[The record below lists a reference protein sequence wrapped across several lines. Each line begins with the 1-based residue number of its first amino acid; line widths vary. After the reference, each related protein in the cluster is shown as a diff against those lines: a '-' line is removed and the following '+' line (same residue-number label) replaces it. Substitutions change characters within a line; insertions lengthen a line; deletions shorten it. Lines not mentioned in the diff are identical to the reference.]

1 MNEERDLLPWVFGG
15 LSAAA
20 IAVAF
25 AAVSTH
31 RDAPNSPARVVAAQP
46 TAPTTLPAPV
56 IAQAPA
62 SAAEPGSAPVPAPAP
77 FKQTA
82 LAPQKPAGQ
91 IWQCT
96 TQGVRTFSSNP
107 CGEKSTLLDVGPVN
121 TMTSIPTTHYAG
133 AYGTPPRYSAAYS
146 DQSAQPEADVYP
158 DEYSDQNSD
167 QNSADAGENSFAIVG
182 LARRRPERVHRPSSQ
197 HSHRK
202 PAPVRR
208 D

>member
-1 MNEERDLLPWVFGG
+1 MNKERDLLPWVFGG

-25 AAVSTH
+25 AAVSTQ
-31 RDAPNSPARVVAAQP
+31 RDAPHSPARVVAAQP
-46 TAPTTLPAPV
+46 VAPTTLPAPV
-56 IAQAPA
+56 IAPAPA
-62 SAAEPGSAPVPAPAP
+62 SAAEPGTAPRPATLR

-82 LAPQKPAGQ
+82 VEPQKPAGQ

-121 TMTSIPTTHYAG
+121 TMSAIPTTHYAA
-133 AYGTPPRYSAAYS
+133 AYEPPPRYSPAYS
-146 DQSAQPEADVYP
+146 DQSAQPEADQ
-158 DEYSDQNSD
+158 YSDQY
-167 QNSADAGENSFAIVG
+167 SADTGENSYAIVG
-182 LARRRPERVHRPSSQ
+182 LARRRPERVHRPASQ
-197 HSHRK
+197 HAHRN
-202 PAPVRR
+202 PAPLRR